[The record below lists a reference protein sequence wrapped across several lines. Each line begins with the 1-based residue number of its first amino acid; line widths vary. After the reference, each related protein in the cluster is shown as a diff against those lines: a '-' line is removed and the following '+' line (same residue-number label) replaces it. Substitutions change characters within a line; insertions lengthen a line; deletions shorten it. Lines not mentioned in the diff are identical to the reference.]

1 MCLLVFIPILM
12 RDSDKEMS
20 YFVEPLVASCGH
32 GRMEENNNY
41 YYVTK
46 SSRGGLRVV
55 YSVMSR
61 M

>member
-1 MCLLVFIPILM
+1 M